1 MPIVI
6 SALGEDRPGIVDELS
21 RVILDHNCNIEDS
34 RMSVLGGVFAVIQLV
49 NGEPADIAQLPA
61 ALQQLGEDK
70 DLTITTRD
78 AGERSG
84 TERLLPY
91 EVTVVSLDHPGI
103 VNNLSH
109 FFATRGINIQKLDT
123 ATYSAAHTA
132 TPMFS
137 VRITLEIP
145 AGQSLNE
152 LREDFYELCDDL
164 NLDGIIDAVRPD

>member
-6 SALGEDRPGIVDELS
+6 SALGADRPGIVDELS
-21 RVILDHNCNIEDS
+21 RVILDQNCNIEDS
-34 RMSVLGGVFAVIQLV
+34 RMSVLGGVFAVILLV
-49 NGEPADIAQLPA
+49 NGEPGEIDGLSP
-61 ALQQLGEDK
+61 ALQQLSEQQ
-70 DLTITTRD
+70 DLTITTRE

-109 FFATRGINIQKLDT
+109 FFSTRGINIQKLDT

-137 VRITLEIP
+137 VRMTLEIP
-145 AGQSLNE
+145 AGQSLND
-152 LREDFYELCDDL
+152 LREAFYDLCDEY
-164 NLDGIIDAVRPD
+164 NLDGIIDAVRPN